1 VKTWHEVTSTAYL
14 KGQSP
19 FELKFL
25 VSDRSGKDLFFDM
38 VIEGISMR
46 LSEKTEIGAMLDR
59 NRGNIDGL
67 IADLRKAG

>member
-1 VKTWHEVTSTAYL
+1 
-14 KGQSP
+14 
-19 FELKFL
+19 
-25 VSDRSGKDLFFDM
+25 M